1 MKRIILLLSVFVS
14 AQLCADWLI
23 ETTELGSG
31 NEHCPDGGVLVS
43 LGEDSNPDGVLDEND
58 ELLPPVYI
66 CKGQNGDD
74 GCKMLAV
81 PSLNSSAECKP
92 SVTIS
97 SGLDCNDDGN
107 IDSATDTT
115 LCYGKK
121 GANGSIQID
130 SDNAENGE
138 SGPDGNDGKTSELVV
153 TEEPAGEHCAAGG
166 TKIENRFDENENGE
180 FEESEIIVKYI
191 CNGESPQGS
200 QGEQGNQ
207 GIAGTDGKDGAQGA
221 KGERGD
227 KGETG
232 EAGIDGE
239 PGEDGAD
246 GYDSL
251 LSVVDE
257 PAGDNCSNG
266 GKKFLSGIDT
276 DRNGVLDESEVKNSY
291 YICNGE
297 DAVEASEQAASSGC
311 AVSLIDDNSGF
322 ESFYSAVLNVC
333 RFVSDLF

>member
-31 NEHCPDGGVLVS
+31 NEHCPDGGVLIS
-43 LGEDSNPDGVLDEND
+43 LGEDSNPNGVLDEND

-138 SGPDGNDGKTSELVV
+138 SGPDGNDGKTSELVI
-153 TEEPAGEHCAAGG
+153 TKEDAGEHCPNGG
-166 TKIENRFDENENGE
+166 TKIESH
-180 FEESEIIVKYI
+180 FEDSEISVEYVCDGADGLEPEGPK
-191 CNGESPQGS
+191 GS
-200 QGEQGNQ
+200 TGLP
-207 GIAGTDGKDGAQGA
+207 GTDGKDGAQGA

-232 EAGIDGE
+232 EAGIEGE

-257 PAGDNCSNG
+257 PAGDNCANG

-311 AVSLIDDNSGF
+311 AVSLIDDNAGF
-322 ESFYSAVLNVC
+322 ESFYSVVSDIC
-333 RFVSDLF
+333 RFVSDFF

>member
-66 CKGQNGDD
+66 CNGKN
-74 GCKMLAV
+74 GCDTVFKIQA
-81 PSLNSSAECKP
+81 AESCQTNYGVVVK
-92 SVTIS
+92 
-97 SGLDCNDDGN
+97 SGLDCDSDGN
-107 IDSATDTT
+107 IDSGKETEVE
-115 LCYGKK
+115 LCYGESK
-121 GANGSIQID
+121 GNGVD
-130 SDNAENGE
+130 ATEGTVAFD
-138 SGPDGNDGKTSELVV
+138 GPEGSAGRASELVV

-166 TKIENRFDENENGE
+166 TKIENRFDANENGE
-180 FEESEIIVKYI
+180 FEESEIVVKYI

-257 PAGDNCSNG
+257 PAGDNCANG

>member
-1 MKRIILLLSVFVS
+1 MKRIILLISVFVS

-43 LGEDSNPDGVLDEND
+43 LGEDSNPNGVLDEND

-138 SGPDGNDGKTSELVV
+138 SGPDGNDGKTSELVI
-153 TEEPAGEHCAAGG
+153 TKEDAGEHCPNGG
-166 TKIENRFDENENGE
+166 TKIESH
-180 FEESEIIVKYI
+180 FEDSEISVEYVCDGADGLEPEGPK
-191 CNGESPQGS
+191 GS
-200 QGEQGNQ
+200 TGLP
-207 GIAGTDGKDGAQGA
+207 GTDGKDGAQGA

-322 ESFYSAVLNVC
+322 ESFYSVFSDIC

>member
-1 MKRIILLLSVFVS
+1 MKKIILLISVFVS

-23 ETTELGSG
+23 ETTALDKGTE
-31 NEHCPDGGVLVS
+31 NCPNGGVLVS
-43 LGEDSNPDGVLDEND
+43 LGEDSNSNGHLDEND

-66 CKGQNGDD
+66 CNGENGTD

-81 PSLNSSAECKP
+81 PSLNSSQICKP

-97 SGLDCNDDGN
+97 SGLDCDDDGN
-107 IDSATDTT
+107 IDSASEMT

-121 GANGSIQID
+121 GDNGSIQID
-130 SDNAENGE
+130 VHDAEDGTDGANGNA
-138 SGPDGNDGKTSELVV
+138 TTFVV
-153 TEEPAGEHCAAGG
+153 NEEPAGENCAAGG
-166 TKIENRFDENENGE
+166 LKVETSFDSDGNGTIED
-180 FEESEIIVKYI
+180 SEISVEYV

-200 QGEQGNQ
+200 QGEPGEQ

-232 EAGIDGE
+232 EAGIEGE
-239 PGEDGAD
+239 AGEAGDD

-257 PAGDNCSNG
+257 PAGDHCANG
-266 GKKFLSGIDT
+266 GKKFLSGADT

-311 AVSLIDDNSGF
+311 TVSLIDDNSAL
-322 ESFYSAVLNVC
+322 ESFYSMISNVC